1 MKRNVRK
8 STTEKSTE
16 LNEILRNR
24 EIKSKQRKSRKLL
37 KVAENNKASIDKA
50 LELSAIQS
58 ANNSEVEG
66 ENSQEDEYWF
76 DTSNIDLTGHTS
88 SPVSPVPTSHQDPD
102 TWSHSNKFFPKDCV
116 STPAFP
122 LPNIEEVDSA
132 NLSDFEFNPPIR
144 SAESFMMDERTL
156 KTKVAEIENNAE
168 DVEILMDRFNPDTIT
183 ILDKDD
189 YKTELD
195 KIFTQLREFQGKVN
209 KFKGTLDLNSDSH
222 NVASARVTTV
232 LKDLKTK
239 VLANEAGV
247 KKQMVKLVN
256 ESDSARS
263 ERSAEVELEKLKL
276 KVSNAKIKFDNLKGE
291 VESLSEV
298 DDMSEQQVRE
308 SVVSSREWK
317 KDLKIFQDLK
327 EKLDVEMVSIK
338 IDEEDQTAYNNAY
351 DTMVKIVTEKMT
363 KLLSADKDLGLY
375 SLSDGKSKTLVHYP
389 ESFGGSMG
397 EDVFRFIKEF
407 KEALA
412 ADQVRKADE
421 IKTLIKHLK
430 GDAKDSIGQHHKSL
444 DSALTQLEDNFGCPR
459 LIVER
464 LRIMTNHSVISVIG
478 ESTVPNK
485 GLTPLIRQLIL
496 FATWRT

>member
-1 MKRNVRK
+1 
-8 STTEKSTE
+8 
-16 LNEILRNR
+16 
-24 EIKSKQRKSRKLL
+24 
-37 KVAENNKASIDKA
+37 
-50 LELSAIQS
+50 
-58 ANNSEVEG
+58 
-66 ENSQEDEYWF
+66 
-76 DTSNIDLTGHTS
+76 
-88 SPVSPVPTSHQDPD
+88 
-102 TWSHSNKFFPKDCV
+102 
-116 STPAFP
+116 
-122 LPNIEEVDSA
+122 
-132 NLSDFEFNPPIR
+132 
-144 SAESFMMDERTL
+144 MDERTL

-183 ILDKDD
+183 ILEKDD

-209 KFKGTLDLNSDSH
+209 TFKGTLDLNSDSH

-232 LKDLKTK
+232 LKDLKAK

-291 VESLSEV
+291 VENLSEV

-351 DTMVKIVTEKMT
+351 DTMVK
-363 KLLSADKDLGLY
+363 LS
-375 SLSDGKSKTLVHYP
+375 
-389 ESFGGSMG
+389 
-397 EDVFRFIKEF
+397 
-407 KEALA
+407 
-412 ADQVRKADE
+412 RK
-421 IKTLIKHLK
+421 K
-430 GDAKDSIGQHHKSL
+430 
-444 DSALTQLEDNFGCPR
+444 
-459 LIVER
+459 
-464 LRIMTNHSVISVIG
+464 
-478 ESTVPNK
+478 
-485 GLTPLIRQLIL
+485 
-496 FATWRT
+496 